1 MLAFGLKSQLDN
13 TSLEKP
19 LNKIIEARGWVD
31 GKTFVRDVSGWR
43 ERVGKTRLTEKGGE
57 EARDESLQYYRLA
70 TQAAFHFTH
79 QQLVDGKVKAF
90 RWADAFVAKEWA
102 QHADFRWDAINALFN
117 AASAQSYMA
126 TMCDRHDGDGLK
138 QACHLFQQAAGTI
151 AEVRGLHESQMSGFL
166 RSVPSPEH
174 GTSQSTR
181 SYELSAPGILCAAW

>member
-138 QACHLFQQAAGTI
+138 QA
-151 AEVRGLHESQMSGFL
+151 
-166 RSVPSPEH
+166 
-174 GTSQSTR
+174 
-181 SYELSAPGILCAAW
+181 LSLIHI